1 MIYFPTTLV
10 GYFLIGDCIQ
20 TDMIS
25 SMSNGLT
32 KQIAE
37 GVMMAHLISAV
48 PIVVNPPNQYFE
60 ELMNI
65 PKCKI
70 HLKIDFIIYRKMLS
84 KSEAVLFCRL
94 LNITAFNWRRCL
106 FRTCLMAFLLIIG
119 LSLPSFGAILDL
131 IGGSTVTITNFI
143 LPPVLYVLSM
153 DGSSN
158 R

>member
-1 MIYFPTTLV
+1 MIYFPTTSV

-70 HLKIDFIIYRKMLS
+70 HLKIDFIIYWKMLS
-84 KSEAVLFCRL
+84 KSCTFLSFAKYYSFQLEKVFVQNVFDGIPSYHWTEPSQFWCHTRSYRRKYCDYYKFH
-94 LNITAFNWRRCL
+94 ITSS
-106 FRTCLMAFLLIIG
+106 LICI
-119 LSLPSFGAILDL
+119 
-131 IGGSTVTITNFI
+131 V
-143 LPPVLYVLSM
+143 
-153 DGSSN
+153 DGWIKQ
-158 R
+158 